1 MRYNILIL
9 KEIIDF
15 LSDKN
20 MEITGGGLVAAS
32 FKMLNLMLLL
42 E

>member
-20 MEITGGGLVAAS
+20 MEITGGGLVTGS
-32 FKMLNLMLLL
+32 F
-42 E
+42 EC